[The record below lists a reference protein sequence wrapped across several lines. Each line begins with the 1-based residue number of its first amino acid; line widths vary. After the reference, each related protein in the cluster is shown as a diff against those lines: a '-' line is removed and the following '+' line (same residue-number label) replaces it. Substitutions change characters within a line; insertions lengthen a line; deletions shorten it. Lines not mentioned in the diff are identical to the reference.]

1 MVIDDII
8 IIKLTGVN
16 FAVVDYVPSVDAVQL
31 HLVWNNYATSNLYG
45 YLSDRFRYVRI
56 IK

>member
-16 FAVVDYVPSVDAVQL
+16 FAVVDYVPSVDAVHL